1 MSFCNLNQGKGF
13 FSYGSFFFPTFYQ
26 RYQPIQ
32 WGKKRE
38 RIKCI
43 CEHCK
48 VLVTQS
54 CLILCNPV
62 DCILTGSC
70 VHGIFQA
77 RILEWVAISFSRGS
91 SQARDQAWF
100 SHIGSPSMEFY
111 RQEYWSGLPC
121 PPPGDLPD
129 LGMEPT
135 SLMSPTL
142 ADRLIT
148 TSATCEAVISTS
160 KSKINRH

>member
-1 MSFCNLNQGKGF
+1 M
-13 FSYGSFFFPTFYQ
+13 
-26 RYQPIQ
+26 
-32 WGKKRE
+32 RE

-54 CLILCNPV
+54 CLTLCNPV

-100 SHIGSPSMEFY
+100 SHIGSPSMGFY

-121 PPPGDLPD
+121 PPPGDPPG

-160 KSKINRH
+160 KSKINRHWKYYLNRNKDMNI